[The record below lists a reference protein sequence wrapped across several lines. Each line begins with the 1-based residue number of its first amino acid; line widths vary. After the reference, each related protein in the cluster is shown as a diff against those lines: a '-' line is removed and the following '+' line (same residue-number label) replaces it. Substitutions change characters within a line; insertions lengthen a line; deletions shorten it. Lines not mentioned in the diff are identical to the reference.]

1 MHCKTILVIME
12 EWFVLWKCIL
22 QITLRL
28 SCILTHF
35 LTNTQVF
42 QVFKINHIFLSN
54 TYEIL
59 HKISNPSFSLQHE
72 KIFCFT
78 ASTSEPLNLLSLMS
92 IISFIVYDNKVVVF
106 PNFFIDSNRKLK
118 LAKMLA
124 TSVISIF
131 NLFTREQIISMFSD

>member
-1 MHCKTILVIME
+1 
-12 EWFVLWKCIL
+12 
-22 QITLRL
+22 
-28 SCILTHF
+28 
-35 LTNTQVF
+35 
-42 QVFKINHIFLSN
+42 
-54 TYEIL
+54 
-59 HKISNPSFSLQHE
+59 
-72 KIFCFT
+72 
-78 ASTSEPLNLLSLMS
+78 LNLLSLMS